1 MSVKFK
7 TLGGLLSFKYINDI
21 EDLDLKDLQ
30 ELYTDLEEKYNEIAE
45 EFNEVKS
52 ELDKLKEVI
61 DRKSQE
67 EKSV

>member
-1 MSVKFK
+1 MSKRFK
-7 TLGGLLSFKYINDI
+7 ALGGLLSFKYINDI

-30 ELYTDLEEKYNEIAE
+30 DLYTELEEKYNEIE
-45 EFNEVKS
+45 KVFNELKS

-67 EKSV
+67 ER

>member
-30 ELYTDLEEKYNEIAE
+30 ELYTELEEKYNEIE
-45 EFNEVKS
+45 KKYNELKGAIEKV
-52 ELDKLKEVI
+52 KEVI
-61 DRKSQE
+61 DRKSQD
-67 EKSV
+67 KM